1 VDLDQWISTSGSRP
15 VDLDIKAIAERARDF
30 RQTLRTAQQRIGNA
44 GFVWYPYDTLAA
56 LDHLDKLLTGGN
68 RFLLSPQE
76 LRTTGDRFLPAPS
89 DRRVLDLGCGDGELA
104 FFLETLGYQ
113 VVAVDH
119 PLYNHNGMR
128 GVRALKAAL
137 GSAIE
142 IHEIDLDRPFTLPH
156 DTYHL
161 VLFLGILYHL
171 RNPFYVLE
179 ELARRAG
186 QCLLSTR
193 VARRFPNGA
202 AMPAGM
208 SLAYLVG
215 EDELNDD
222 NSNYFI
228 FSEAGLRVMLQRAH
242 WEVRQ
247 YISLGDTVHSDP
259 VRPDRDERAF
269 CLLRSRHNRLANL
282 ELLEGWHE
290 SEETGWRW
298 TRREFAVQIRG
309 LGALTT
315 NRTALAMKGRALTMK
330 IYVPEESLQRLGPLT
345 LSSSASG
352 RELEPATYETP
363 GLHTLVRHLDAAGG
377 AELLLR
383 FRLSGALPPD
393 QDDDRERGIIV
404 GSIEVE

>member
-1 VDLDQWISTSGSRP
+1 VK
-15 VDLDIKAIAERARDF
+15 LDIKTIAERARGF
-30 RQTLRTAQQRIGNA
+30 RQTLRAAKQRIGNA
-44 GFVWYPYDTLAA
+44 GFEWYPYDTLAT

-68 RFLLSPQE
+68 RGLLTPGNRLDE
-76 LRTTGDRFLPAPS
+76 TGEGPE
-89 DRRVLDLGCGDGELA
+89 RVLDLGCGDGELA

-119 PLYNHNGMR
+119 PLYNHSGMR

-137 GSAIE
+137 GSSVAL
-142 IHEIDLDRPFTLPH
+142 HEIDLDRPFTLPH
-156 DTYHL
+156 DTYGL
-161 VLFLGILYHL
+161 VFFLGILYHL

-179 ELARRAG
+179 ELARRSG
-186 QCLLSTR
+186 HCLLSTR

-202 AMPAGM
+202 AMPAGVA
-208 SLAYLVG
+208 LAYLVG
-215 EDELNDD
+215 EDELNQD

-242 WEVRQ
+242 WEVRE
-247 YISLGDTVHSDP
+247 YISLGDTRHSDP

-298 TRREFAVQIRG
+298 TRREFAVLIRG
-309 LGALTT
+309 TRGS
-315 NRTALAMKGRALTMK
+315 GSALTMK
-330 IYVPEESLQRLGPLT
+330 IFVPEESLERLGPLT
-345 LSSSASG
+345 LSTTAGGS
-352 RELEPATYETP
+352 ELEPAVYETP
-363 GLHTLVRHLDAAGG
+363 GLHTLVRHLDGVPTT
-377 AELLLR
+377 ELRLG

-404 GSIEVE
+404 TSIAVE